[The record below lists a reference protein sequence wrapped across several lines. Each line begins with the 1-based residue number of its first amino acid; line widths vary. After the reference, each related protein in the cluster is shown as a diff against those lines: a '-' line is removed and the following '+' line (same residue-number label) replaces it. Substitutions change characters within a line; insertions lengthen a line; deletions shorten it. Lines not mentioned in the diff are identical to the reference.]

1 MTKSATVGCNQRPR
15 CVFTALMF
23 AASIPLFPS
32 SRLMP
37 ESSWL
42 PPENPP
48 VSLPVAGE
56 STDQESVALML
67 RVRDGDMKAFE
78 KLVELHQGAVVGTVT
93 RMLGNV
99 DDAHDVAQMVFVRV
113 WKSAPRYEP
122 TAKFTT
128 WLYTIMR
135 NLVFNELRRRV
146 RKKEVSLDEPIFDDQ
161 PREIAHPLADGAD
174 VIAQREEL
182 EKALDEAIAKL
193 PEKQRIAVVMR
204 RFQETPYEDLC
215 AVLGMSLPA
224 VKSLLFRARAEL
236 RKHLASYL
244 GEE

>member
-1 MTKSATVGCNQRPR
+1 
-15 CVFTALMF
+15 MF
-23 AASIPLFPS
+23 AASVPQFPS
-32 SRLMP
+32 LRLMP
-37 ESSWL
+37 ESSWS
-42 PPENPP
+42 PPDNPSD
-48 VSLPVAGE
+48 SLPVAVE
-56 STDQESVALML
+56 LADQESVALMM
-67 RVRDGDMKAFE
+67 RVREGDMKAFE
-78 KLVELHQGAVVGTVT
+78 KLVELHQGAIIGTVT
-93 RMLGNV
+93 RMLNNAE
-99 DDAHDVAQMVFVRV
+99 DAHDVAQQVFVRV

-204 RFQETPYEDLC
+204 RFQETSYEDLC
-215 AVLGMSLPA
+215 AVLGISLPA
-224 VKSLLFRARAEL
+224 VKSLLFRARTEL
-236 RKHLASYL
+236 RKHLAAYL

>member
-1 MTKSATVGCNQRPR
+1 
-15 CVFTALMF
+15 MF
-23 AASIPLFPS
+23 AASIAVCPFTPT
-32 SRLMP
+32 MP
-37 ESSWL
+37 ESERMPVDDRAAL
-42 PPENPP
+42 PA
-48 VSLPVAGE
+48 VDE
-56 STDQESVALML
+56 SSDTLSVELML
-67 RVRDGDMKAFE
+67 RVRGGDMKAFE
-78 KLVELHQGAVVGTVT
+78 QLVDLHQGAVIGSVT

-99 DDAHDVAQMVFVRV
+99 EDAHDVAQQVFVRV

-135 NLVFNELRRRV
+135 NLVFNEMRRRG
-146 RKKEVSLDEPIFDDQ
+146 RKKEVSLDAPTLDDK
-161 PREIAHPLADGAD
+161 PREFMHPTADGAD

-182 EKALDEAIAKL
+182 EHALDAAIAKL

-224 VKSLLFRARAEL
+224 VKSLLFRARTEL
-236 RKHLASYL
+236 RKHLSAYL
-244 GEE
+244 GEEE